1 MKKSYRPIL
10 ALFTLCQITIILPAP
25 SVPCP
30 PFLDNGTWCGWEAAR
45 PQWTKLI
52 SQDHLRRHS
61 PSQPSLCHPPSSS
74 PQGLYCQH
82 PGLSRMDP
90 LANIG
95 KKFKFIFLFKC
106 NMHIDIYICAI
117 FIFAGQSI
125 TGSGRRVLE
134 LSASL
139 PDQPCYIQS

>member
-1 MKKSYRPIL
+1 MSYAMAISIFTRPFHKKWTENP
-10 ALFTLCQITIILPAP
+10 
-25 SVPCP
+25 PCP
-30 PFLDNGTWCGWEAAR
+30 PSLDNGIWCAWEAAR

-74 PQGLYCQH
+74 SQCLYFQH

-95 KKFKFIFLFKC
+95 IFLFKC
-106 NMHIDIYICAI
+106 NNMHIDIYICAI

-139 PDQPCYIQS
+139 PDQPCYTQS